1 MDEQSAPQPVAGWF
15 KFAAAASILFM
26 LIGCAGYLI
35 DVTTDPGT
43 LPIDQ
48 RGLVMARPIWQVAAY
63 AIAVWVGLLGTVLLL
78 VRKKSSEPLL
88 LVSLVAACFTFLPLA
103 TVPAIR
109 DNVTTNDIAVAIVII
124 LITGTIWQFARHSRQ
139 RGWLR

>member
-1 MDEQSAPQPVAGWF
+1 MDEQSASRPIAGWF
-15 KFAAAASILFM
+15 KFAAVASILFM

-35 DVTTDPGT
+35 DVTTDPAT

-48 RGLVMARPIWQVAAY
+48 RNLVLARPIWQVAAY
-63 AIAVWVGLLGTVLLL
+63 AIAVWVGLVGSILLL
-78 VRKKSSEPLL
+78 LRKKASEPLL

-103 TVPAIR
+103 TVPGIR
-109 DNVTTNDIAVAIVII
+109 DNVTTNDIAFAIVII

>member
-1 MDEQSAPQPVAGWF
+1 MVEDPAPRPVAGWF
-15 KFAAAASILFM
+15 KFAAIASILFM
-26 LIGCAGYLI
+26 AVGCVGYLM
-35 DVTTDPGT
+35 DVTTDPDT

-48 RGLVMARPIWQVAAY
+48 RALVLARPIWQVAAY
-63 AIAVWVGLLGTVLLL
+63 ATAVWVGLLGAILLL
-78 VRKKSSEPLL
+78 MRKKASEPLL

-109 DNVTTNDIAVAIVII
+109 DNVSTNDISFAVVIV
-124 LITGTIWQFARHSRQ
+124 LITATIWQFARNSRK

>member
-1 MDEQSAPQPVAGWF
+1 MDEQPAPQPVAGWF
-15 KFAAAASILFM
+15 KFAAIASILFM
-26 LIGCAGYLI
+26 AVGCAGYLI
-35 DVTTDPGT
+35 DVTTDPDT

-48 RGLVMARPIWQVAAY
+48 RALVMARPIWQVAAY
-63 AIAVWVGLLGTVLLL
+63 AVAVWVGLLGAILLL
-78 VRKKSSEPLL
+78 MRKKASEPLL

-109 DNVTTNDIAVAIVII
+109 DNVTTNDIAVAVIII
-124 LITGTIWQFARHSRQ
+124 LITGTIWQFARSSRK

>member
-1 MDEQSAPQPVAGWF
+1 MEEQSAAQPVAGWF
-15 KFAAAASILFM
+15 KVAAGASILFM
-26 LIGCAGYLI
+26 AIGCVGYLM
-35 DVTTDPGT
+35 DVTTDPAT
-43 LPIDQ
+43 LPLDQ
-48 RGLVMARPIWQVAAY
+48 RALVLARPIWQVAAY
-63 AIAVWVGLLGTVLLL
+63 AIAVWVGFLGSILLFI
-78 VRKKSSEPLL
+78 RKKASEPLL

-109 DNVTTNDIAVAIVII
+109 DNVTTNDIAFAIVII